1 MKLTQ
6 EEFSYVKKLAYTQF
20 GIHLADTK
28 KSLIESLISN
38 IINAKGYTSF
48 MQYFKNIERDKSG
61 VEMNEFIN
69 RLTTNHTYF
78 FREEKHFDFLKEHL
92 LPTLFKK
99 ESRTRD
105 LRIWSAGCSSGEEAF
120 TLAMIIDE
128 MLGEEKKLW
137 DTTILATDISHRV
150 LEKANNGLYPK
161 EELEK
166 VASRYTQKYFIQK
179 GGHYEVTPYLRK
191 QVVFRKFNLTHTFNF
206 KKPFHIIFCRNVLI
220 YFDKA
225 SKESVLKKFYHSLE
239 PGGYLFIGHSETME
253 TSNIGFKFVRPSIY
267 VKE

>member
-6 EEFSYVKKLAYTQF
+6 EEFSYVKALAYSQF
-20 GIHLADTK
+20 GIHLTDGK
-28 KSLIESLISN
+28 KSLIESRFSN
-38 IINAKGYTSF
+38 IISTKGYTTF
-48 MQYFKNIERDKSG
+48 MQYFKNLEQDRSG
-61 VEMNEFIN
+61 DEMNEFIN

-78 FREEKHFDFLKEHL
+78 FREEKHFDFLREEL
-92 LPTLFKK
+92 LPELLKK
-99 ESRTRD
+99 EASSRD

-128 MLGEEKKLW
+128 MLGEKKKFW

-150 LEKANNGLYPK
+150 LEKANRGLYPK

-166 VASRYTQKYFIQK
+166 ISSKYAQKYFVPK
-179 GGHYEVTPYLRK
+179 GQQYEVTPDLK
-191 QVVFRKFNLTHTFNF
+191 KEVVFRKFNLTHTFNF

-225 SKESVLKKFYHSLE
+225 SKDNVLKKFYQSLA

-253 TSNIGFKFVRPSIY
+253 TSHSGFKFVRPSIY